1 MEYNCAFCISL
12 YYCPV
17 SLSLCLSALFSRI
30 TAAVSFP
37 FTAHS
42 SLNHK
47 IHTLYIYTSSRSLAF
62 FCSAKLNHYR
72 SEIHYPANELLSR
85 PPLINSNSSQ
95 PFRIV
100 VYTPTHT
107 QSYSVNQRVRILR
120 SNLSGGGHPAES
132 ARAWV
137 IARIHLDGIYTSSH
151 YLARNSPRDP
161 PSRVLLQPH
170 IHTQSVIQKQRARVL
185 VDLD

>member
-1 MEYNCAFCISL
+1 MAFDEQATAAAASRERGRAQLQLIKCHCRGNMNQALLKIAVNI
-12 YYCPV
+12 YWNIEEWNIIAHFVFHYTTAPV

-132 ARAWV
+132 ARA
-137 IARIHLDGIYTSSH
+137 
-151 YLARNSPRDP
+151 
-161 PSRVLLQPH
+161 
-170 IHTQSVIQKQRARVL
+170 
-185 VDLD
+185 